1 MNYKKTLNMPKTDFE
16 MRANLTQK
24 ESKFRELWATS
35 EVYKKVLEKNKNNPR
50 FILHDGP
57 PYANGDIHVGHAL
70 NKILKDIIVR
80 YKTLR
85 GFYSPFVFGWD
96 THGLPIEHKMLTE
109 AKLNKDELSPI
120 IIRKKAAKYALKQ
133 VDKQLKQLE
142 LLQLFT
148 NYDKKYITLDKKY
161 EVKQLEVLKKL
172 VFDGLIYKGLKPVYW
187 SPSSQSALA
196 ESEVEYQDVVSPSI
210 YVSFNVVSSTF
221 KSIKPNDKIIIWT
234 TTPWTLLANAGAA
247 LGEKIEYNVLSYQD
261 QRYIVA
267 KELLNEFVSKL
278 NWEGYEI
285 LETFIGFEIENH
297 SILYNTPITKVEAPL
312 ILGHH
317 VTTESGTG
325 IVHIAPMFGED
336 DYLIGKKY
344 NLNMIMHISDKG
356 YIENTNTQFDNI
368 FYEDANKLIGQ
379 FLGSDLLHF
388 SRFKHSYPHDWR
400 THKPIIYRG
409 TPQWFVS
416 IDKIRDK
423 ILSEIENNVTT
434 YPEWAHKRL
443 YNMILNRGDW
453 TISRQRTWGVPL
465 IFFYDQDKNP
475 VFEEEIFDYVIN
487 LVSQFGTDVW
497 WEKETDELL
506 PEKYRGKG
514 FTREMDIMDVWFD
527 SGVSSIA
534 VDIDDENG
542 IKPPYDLYLEGTD
555 QYRGWFNSSIINS
568 VAFNGFAPYKKIVS
582 HGFTVDKKGEKMS
595 KSKGNVINPLD
606 IVKKRGAD
614 ILRLWVAN
622 SEYSNDISISDEILD
637 QNTEIYRRIRNTIKF
652 LLGNLNNF
660 EYDSEL
666 ERTGIHLYIKNQLEN
681 IKETI
686 FKAYDEYK
694 FINVIK
700 ILNNYIV
707 DLSSF
712 YLTITKDILYVQK
725 IDNPER
731 IMVLTNL
738 YEITEFLV
746 HIIAPILPTTS
757 EEAFSFFNSKNKP
770 TLLMLSEYMNNNE
783 FKYDNVILE
792 KYQEFFELRDEVNVL
807 IEKEIKSGLIKR
819 SNEAHLILNTN
830 SDLIKSLDLKTL
842 LMVGKVT
849 FDNTKETQII
859 TFESLK
865 CERCWNHFEEN
876 DFDKSNNICLSCSN
890 IVKEFPLDELED

>member
-285 LETFIGFEIENH
+285 LETFIGSEIENH
-297 SILYNTPITKVEAPL
+297 SILYNTPITKVEAHL

>member
-285 LETFIGFEIENH
+285 LETFIGSEIENH

-770 TLLMLSEYMNNNE
+770 ILLMLSEYMNNNE